1 MKKLITLGLVVVIVS
16 SLVLSGC
23 SKKEPNQNTTKSEE
37 VDLVEEDEKSKG
49 VSVDKDILTVDI
61 TFPEEI
67 VGDTSSFNEQYY
79 LAENEGMK
87 SANVNDDGSLTLT
100 MTKEKHKELLDEMK
114 LNMDEIFK
122 GLIKGEDTP
131 YIKDIEYTKDYREV
145 KVKVDKEAYE
155 ATFDFTPYV
164 IGVSAGMYQLYSGEE
179 YKCTIIMEDAE
190 IGKEIYSVVYPDALE
205 E

>member
-16 SLVLSGC
+16 SLVLSDC
-23 SKKEPNQNTTKSEE
+23 SKKELNQNITNSEE
-37 VDLVEEDEKSKG
+37 VDLIEEDEKSEG
-49 VSVDKDILTVDI
+49 ASVDKNILTVDI
-61 TFPEEI
+61 TFPKEI

-79 LAENEGMK
+79 LAENEGIK

-114 LNMDEIFK
+114 LNMDETFK
-122 GLIKGEDTP
+122 GLIGGEDTP
-131 YIKDIEYTKDYREV
+131 YIKDIKYTKDYREV
-145 KVKVDKEAYE
+145 RVMVAKEAYE
-155 ATFDFTPYV
+155 ESFDFTPYI

-190 IGKEIYSVVYPDALE
+190 IGEEIYSIVYPDALE